1 MESTTAKRVPVLVA
15 DKQPVDARFV
25 EKVCNYLDRIQDRI
39 TTKSEP
45 RHIRFLSP
53 RRPRISNTQAQVICA
68 AFPTRPNE
76 GSVLPRWIQ
85 DSVILWDRELIEA
98 EVLLSSGLT
107 VKRHKPQIRQ
117 CVSGYRSLTDSS
129 AVRLLGNT

>member
-1 MESTTAKRVPVLVA
+1 MKRTSTERVPIPVA
-15 DKQPVDARFV
+15 DIQPVDAGFV

-39 TTKSEP
+39 TTKPEP
-45 RHIRFLSP
+45 RHVRLLAP
-53 RRPRISNTQAQVICA
+53 RRPRISNTQAQVIRA

-98 EVLLSSGLT
+98 EVLLGSGLT
-107 VKRHKPQIRQ
+107 MKGADP
-117 CVSGYRSLTDSS
+117 RSIS
-129 AVRLLGNT
+129 ASRDIGR